1 MSDDKKELLTLE
13 GLYNILA
20 SNFTLIEDQNQFAK
34 HIIGS
39 IENYKSKLISVKQD
53 VFSKEEVTIQQ
64 DIHGEGLKIQEL
76 AALNLQNACVEN
88 RNDEILSL
96 RLTMSE
102 RIIKEAMII

>member
-39 IENYKSKLISVKQD
+39 IENYKSKLISVK
-53 VFSKEEVTIQQ
+53 
-64 DIHGEGLKIQEL
+64 
-76 AALNLQNACVEN
+76 
-88 RNDEILSL
+88 
-96 RLTMSE
+96 
-102 RIIKEAMII
+102 